1 MKRLIWLGCLSYMV
15 IGMAH
20 VVAGA
25 VLVPLIGAYGVEYG
39 DGGQF
44 IMNQF
49 LGFLAGVLAAPYM
62 TRRMGRRG
70 SLILALGCLTA
81 AEAVYSLLPPWGWM
95 LAFAPLAGIGFGMT
109 EAVLGAIIIEFVTE
123 GKASAMAKLET
134 FFGVGALVMPSLAG
148 FLIRLDVWQMAF
160 PTVTALAGI
169 AMLLWM
175 TLSFGKADAFIAS
188 RASAAPEGQAAERA
202 RYAPAALPLLA
213 AGMLYFALYVGME
226 MSYSNYLPAMLL
238 ERTGMDEASA
248 SASMSVFWGLMVV
261 GRLFAGRIAD
271 RSGYFR
277 YLLVSTA
284 GGTGMLVLLALSD
297 NAVLSLIWVGLAG
310 LLWSGVFAVALLYVN
325 ERVPGMTERTTSL
338 LIASGG
344 IGSALLPRTAGWLM
358 DHLGAGGT
366 LWLIATAA
374 AMLMVLLGFM
384 ALSVRMT
391 RGRLAAGHAAE
402 AGGQWMEPHA

>member
-1 MKRLIWLGCLSYMV
+1 MQRLIWLGCLSYMV

-25 VLVPLIGAYGVEYG
+25 VLVQLIGAYGVEYG

-49 LGFLAGVLAAPYM
+49 LGFLAGVLAAPYV
-62 TRRMGRRG
+62 TRRLGRRA

-81 AEAVYSLLPPWGWM
+81 AEAAYSLLPPWGWL
-95 LAFAPLAGIGFGMT
+95 LAIAPLAGVGFGMT
-109 EAVLGAIIIEFVTE
+109 EAVLGAIIIEFVTD

-134 FFGVGALVMPSLAG
+134 FFGVGALVMPALAG
-148 FLIRLDVWQMAF
+148 LLIRLEVWQMAF
-160 PTVTALAGI
+160 PVVTALSGI

-175 TLSFGKADAFIAS
+175 TMTFGKMDALIAG
-188 RASAAPEGQAAERA
+188 RASAAPGRPAAERV
-202 RYAPAALPLLA
+202 RYAPAAWPLLA

-226 MSYSNYLPAMLL
+226 MSYSNYLPAILL
-238 ERTGMDEASA
+238 ERTGMDEAAA
-248 SASMSVFWGLMVV
+248 SASLSVFWGLMVV

-277 YLLVSTA
+277 YLLASTA
-284 GGTGMLVLLALSD
+284 GGTGMLILLALTGS
-297 NAVLSLIWVGLAG
+297 AALSLIWVGLAG

-325 ERVPGMTERTTSL
+325 ERIPGMTERTTSL

-344 IGSALLPRTAGWLM
+344 IGSALLPRATGRLM
-358 DHLGAGGT
+358 DRLGADVT
-366 LWLIATAA
+366 LWLIASAA
-374 AMLMVLLGFM
+374 AMLIVLLGFM
-384 ALSVRMT
+384 ALSDRMNS
-391 RGRLAAGHAAE
+391 GRLPIGRTAE
-402 AGGQWMEPHA
+402 SGRHLSGPGA